1 MKRILH
7 YFFITLFAALS
18 SAVLISCGGDEP
30 NNPDNGDPIKP
41 DTSVPDPTGTIEL
54 SMRNAN
60 NGKTWLGNIYI
71 GSDDNFTGSNCYI
84 ASIGPVKGLGN
95 VSSIPVAGWAREV
108 AVTPG
113 NGYVVYDASNDEFYR
128 VYVIDYITS
137 TMGGVIGADVKYQKP
152 FKGLDE
158 TIRVKENKVVLP
170 VEGGA
175 QQIVFEN
182 SSVIPF
188 KVSSS
193 EGWCKVQKASTRD
206 QSFLYDA
213 IVISC
218 DESFAAE
225 DTKATVTI
233 ETLYGKQKTIE
244 VTRAARGEFITLSQ
258 ENIQVN
264 FSTLSSTN
272 TVNVF
277 TNIEPSDIK
286 ISSSDDWLTGDFS
299 GSAYATNRKVRWI
312 EDVPVTRATLDNPVS
327 QALLI
332 NTVGY
337 AGAKARK
344 GTLTLTYGKVKATIE
359 VIQSGSEFTIDQTDF
374 KFEAGKNL
382 YASCNWSGMISW
394 SKLVAEPVDKESSW
408 VTVTFYLNS
417 LYITAQAN
425 PSTKER
431 TSKIKIGTNE
441 SGKFI
446 EMEEI
451 TVVQEGASVSLMQS
465 EIIFNADKDLTQN
478 INWSGNINYTD
489 LSYDTKNSE
498 WISVR
503 INSNNL
509 TLTLQPNLYPDSR
522 SATIELTYSNLVVAK
537 LNVKQKGL
545 VITDKYVYFDRLASN
560 YSLSFAVK
568 EGAKITS
575 SADWCSATPN
585 GATLV
590 VRATSTT
597 EDRSAVITVEGVDA
611 KIYVSQSKYRA
622 GDTYKVGDID
632 ATVYSMN
639 DGIGKLKYELSGMYA
654 WSTENVDISGLTK
667 DDGSKNMEIIKATP
681 GWKELYPAFAA
692 VDALNKDGVPGWYLP
707 AYAEL
712 TYNTD
717 NYYWTST
724 QYNSSTA
731 YYRYSNSYNWRSKG
745 TPLRVV
751 AMKIFSYDFSK
762 K

>member
-1 MKRILH
+1 MKRIIYYL
-7 YFFITLFAALS
+7 FVTLFATLS
-18 SAVLISCGGDEP
+18 SAALISCGGDEP

-41 DTSVPDPTGTIEL
+41 DATVPDPTGTIEL

-60 NGKTWLGNIYI
+60 NGRTWLGNIYI
-71 GSDDNFTGSNCYI
+71 GSDDNFTGINCYI
-84 ASIGPVKGLGN
+84 ASLGPVKGLGN

-128 VYVIDYITS
+128 IYVIDYIIS
-137 TMGGVIGADVKYQKP
+137 TTGGVIGADVKYQKP

-170 VEGGA
+170 AEGGA

-264 FSTLSSTN
+264 FSTSSSTN

-299 GSAYATNRKVRWI
+299 GSAYSTNRKVRWI
-312 EDVPVTRATLDNPVS
+312 ENVPVTRATLDNPVS
-327 QALLI
+327 QTLLI
-332 NTVGY
+332 NTDGY
-337 AGAKARK
+337 AGAEERE
-344 GTLTLTYGKVKATIE
+344 GSITLSYNTTKCVLKVK
-359 VIQSGSEFTIDQTDF
+359 QQGSNFKITQTDF
-374 KFEAGKNL
+374 VFEGDEN
-382 YASCNWSGMISW
+382 
-394 SKLVAEPVDKESSW
+394 
-408 VTVTFYLNS
+408 
-417 LYITAQAN
+417 
-425 PSTKER
+425 
-431 TSKIKIGTNE
+431 
-441 SGKFI
+441 
-446 EMEEI
+446 
-451 TVVQEGASVSLMQS
+451 
-465 EIIFNADKDLTQN
+465 LTQTVS
-478 INWSGNINYTD
+478 WSGNMHYSD
-489 LSYDTKNSE
+489 LKANVDTENSY
-498 WISVR
+498 WISVG
-503 INSNNL
+503 ISTNDL
-509 TLTLQPNLYPDSR
+509 TLALQPNPYPDTR
-522 SATIELTYSNLVVAK
+522 SATIELTYKNMLVAK
-537 LNVKQKGL
+537 LNVIQKGS
-545 VITDKYVYFDRLASN
+545 VITDKYVYFESSASN
-560 YSLSFAVK
+560 YTLSFPVK
-568 EGAKITS
+568 QDAKITS

-585 GATLV
+585 AASLV
-590 VRATSTT
+590 VRATATT
-597 EDRSAVITVEGVDA
+597 EDRNAVITVEGVDA
-611 KIYVSQSKYRA
+611 KIYVSQSKYKVN
-622 GDTYKVGDID
+622 DKYKVGDIN
-632 ATVYSMN
+632 ATVYSMTN
-639 DGIGKLKYELSGMYA
+639 GVGKIKYELTGTYA
-654 WSTENVDISGLTK
+654 WSTEMVDISGLSM
-667 DDGSKNMEIIKATP
+667 DDGIKNMEIIKAIP

-692 VDALNKDGVPGWYLP
+692 VDALNIDGVTGWYLP

-712 TYNTD
+712 SG
-717 NYYWTST
+717 YYGTPSYKWTST
-724 QYNSSTA
+724 QHNYSTA
-731 YYRYSNSYNWRSKG
+731 YSQYGNNYKIDLKSQKKD
-745 TPLRVV
+745 VV
-751 AMKIFSYDFSK
+751 AMKTFSYDFSK